1 MIEVRYTSR
10 RSLHELSVKGH
21 AGYAEPGSDIVCAGV
36 SAITYALL
44 GFLDANEGEAR
55 DVVTDVREG
64 SVTISCEGTTRIS
77 AAFEMAMIGYEQI
90 AAMYQGY
97 ALVNKDADGV

>member
-1 MIEVRYTSR
+1 MTTVEYTNRGSI
-10 RSLHELSVKGH
+10 HELSVNGH

-36 SAITYALL
+36 SAITYALI
-44 GFLDANEGEAR
+44 GFLNANEGETR
-55 DVVTDVREG
+55 ELVTDVRNG
-64 SVTISCEGTTRIS
+64 AVTISCEGTERIR

-97 ALVNKDADGV
+97 VLVNKAADGG